1 MHDTLLYIN
10 KILLKFSQPLIFCN
24 MGLYFHEIRNSL
36 GSTALGLYTTEYIR
50 IKIAFMAQC
59 AVGLL
64 EWGIIFHFRNEL
76 SLTYNLC
83 CAKTVKNAQTTQGM
97 E

>member
-1 MHDTLLYIN
+1 MHDTLLNIN
-10 KILLKFSQPLIFCN
+10 KIPLKCSQPLIFCN

-36 GSTALGLYTTEYIR
+36 GSTALGLYTNI
-50 IKIAFMAQC
+50 
-59 AVGLL
+59 VGVLK
-64 EWGIIFHFRNEL
+64 WGIIFHFKNEL
-76 SLTYNLC
+76 SLNNLC